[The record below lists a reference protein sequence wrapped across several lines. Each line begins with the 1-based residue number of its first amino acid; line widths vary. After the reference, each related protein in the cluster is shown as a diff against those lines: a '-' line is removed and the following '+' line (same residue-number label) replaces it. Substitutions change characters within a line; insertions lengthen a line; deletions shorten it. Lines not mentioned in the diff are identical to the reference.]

1 MGHAETLKKRVGAS
15 KGGEGARGNALGRW
29 QVPAG
34 TRGYPQV
41 PAGTRV
47 YRLICARARPPT
59 ALRVPR
65 PFPHPLLFIP
75 FDEYTHLFQKTVQM
89 KNAGVH
95 GVQFGAALSDH
106 AEPHLIDF
114 DADPMVGIS
123 PIQGSAYARSKGASP
138 SFENQY
144 AAAVGI
150 VYIVIAVIVIRRLE
164 QVGIVVL
171 VLFWL
176 LLLLLLLLFLL
187 RRSRRHALWRRL
199 LLVALLLVGGGR
211 GRFSAGFGRGR
222 RLPRRASAP
231 R

>member
-1 MGHAETLKKRVGAS
+1 
-15 KGGEGARGNALGRW
+15 
-29 QVPAG
+29 
-34 TRGYPQV
+34 
-41 PAGTRV
+41 
-47 YRLICARARPPT
+47 
-59 ALRVPR
+59 
-65 PFPHPLLFIP
+65 
-75 FDEYTHLFQKTVQM
+75 M
-89 KNAGVH
+89 KNAGIH

-123 PIQGSAYARSKGASP
+123 PIQGSAYARSKGTSP

-176 LLLLLLLLFLL
+176 LLLLLFLL
-187 RRSRRHALWRRL
+187 RRWRRHALWRRL
-199 LLVALLLVGGGR
+199 LLVALILVGGGR

>member
-1 MGHAETLKKRVGAS
+1 
-15 KGGEGARGNALGRW
+15 
-29 QVPAG
+29 
-34 TRGYPQV
+34 
-41 PAGTRV
+41 
-47 YRLICARARPPT
+47 
-59 ALRVPR
+59 
-65 PFPHPLLFIP
+65 
-75 FDEYTHLFQKTVQM
+75 M

-176 LLLLLLLLFLL
+176 LLLLLLLSLEKIAQARSLEKAPP
-187 RRSRRHALWRRL
+187 RRSP
-199 LLVALLLVGGGR
+199 
-211 GRFSAGFGRGR
+211 
-222 RLPRRASAP
+222 PRRWRKRAVLCRLWTGTAASEASVGSQVKDE
-231 R
+231 REAAVGADDR